1 MGTRRFSTK
10 EAENIQA
17 EDTKGEAMKNCFL
30 LVVFLSLFPM
40 AAIPQDQK
48 GALAPSPQ
56 KQSSAGFPGSR
67 IAEAA
72 DLILSDG
79 EIYTPDGW
87 AQSLAVRNGAIIA
100 VGEDELIKRFRS
112 PQTRVIELHGDTV
125 VPGLHDMHVH
135 PMSAGMARRGCNF
148 PQGSSP
154 QQIVDTVKS
163 CVAEHAKG
171 EWITGGQWDAASF
184 GKQGMHRSLLDS
196 VSPDNPVVLSDIS
209 GHSAFANSKALQI
222 SGITGKTPNPPGGII
237 EREENGEPTGV
248 LRESAAGL
256 VRGGSS
262 QAPLSPDDRAKG
274 LIWALSTMLSYGIT
288 SFTDAAI
295 DESSMQLYADL
306 SDKGV
311 LKQRVRGCIMWSPM
325 FNASQDSPFDPT
337 KRRNLYTRDRFKA
350 DCVKII
356 LDGVPTDGHT
366 AAMVESYADASNL
379 DEARAKGMLLIK
391 PEVLNAAVI
400 EFDRQGL
407 TVKFHAAGDAAVR
420 EGLDAIEAARKAN
433 GFSGNL
439 HNTGHNSFVQ
449 MSDFRRA
456 RDIQA
461 TFEMSPYIWYPNP
474 IIPDIAK
481 AIGPERMKRW
491 TPVKDAID
499 SGALVVPGSDWNVV
513 PSVDPW
519 IAIETLVT
527 RRKPGGGGEALGE
540 AEKITL
546 KQAFDLYTV
555 NSTRHM
561 GNASKT
567 GSIERGMLAD
577 ILVLDRNPF
586 KIPVT
591 QIHNTKV
598 KLTLIDGEIVYQAP
612 DLTEDID

>member
-1 MGTRRFSTK
+1 MNYFNRIYWIAFAALFFSSSIPVT
-10 EAENIQA
+10 AQYQ
-17 EDTKGEAMKNCFL
+17 G
-30 LVVFLSLFPM
+30 
-40 AAIPQDQK
+40 AA
-48 GALAPSPQ
+48 A
-56 KQSSAGFPGSR
+56 KQPFGV
-67 IAEAA
+67 ETA
-72 DLILSDG
+72 DLILYG
-79 EIYTPDGW
+79 GQIYTPRGW
-87 AQSLAVRNGAIIA
+87 AEAIAVRTGVIIA
-100 VGEDELIKRFRS
+100 VGKNDAVLRLRAERT
-112 PQTRVIELHGDTV
+112 QVIDLNGDTV

-135 PMSAGMARRGCNF
+135 PMSGGMAQQGCNF

-154 QQIVDTVKS
+154 QQIIDTVKG
-163 CVAEHAKG
+163 CVAKHAKG

-184 GKQGMHRSLLDS
+184 GKQGMHRSILDS

-209 GHSAFANSKALQI
+209 GHSTFANSKAIQMA
-222 SGITGKTPNPPGGII
+222 GITAKTSNPPGGII
-237 EREENGEPTGV
+237 ERDEKGEPTGV
-248 LRESAAGL
+248 FRESAAGL
-256 VRGGSS
+256 VRGGGS
-262 QAPLSPDDRAKG
+262 QAPLSPDDRAKA
-274 LIWALSTMLSYGIT
+274 LAWALTNMLSYGIT
-288 SFTDAAI
+288 SFTDAVI

-306 SDKGV
+306 ADKGV

-325 FNASQDSPFDPT
+325 VNASQDSPFDPI

-350 DCVKII
+350 DCVKIM

-366 AAMVESYADASNL
+366 AAMVEPYADASNL
-379 DEARAKGMLLIK
+379 DEARAKGMLQIK
-391 PEVLNAAVI
+391 PEVLNQAVI

-439 HNTGHNSFVQ
+439 HNVGHNSFVQ

-456 RDIQA
+456 RGIEA

-491 TPVKDAID
+491 TPVKDAIN

-527 RRKPGGGGEALGE
+527 RQKPGGGGEALGE

-546 KQAFDLYTV
+546 QQAFDLFTV
-555 NSTRHM
+555 NSARHM
-561 GNASKT
+561 GNGSKT

-586 KIPVT
+586 KIPAT
-591 QIHNTKV
+591 EIHETKV
-598 KLTLIDGEIVYQAP
+598 KLTIINGEIVYKIEAS
-612 DLTEDID
+612 TGGR

>member
-1 MGTRRFSTK
+1 MNCLTRF
-10 EAENIQA
+10 
-17 EDTKGEAMKNCFL
+17 DWL
-30 LVVFLSLFPM
+30 
-40 AAIPQDQK
+40 
-48 GALAPSPQ
+48 ALA
-56 KQSSAGFPGSR
+56 ALFIGGSIPAMAQNKR
-67 IAEAA
+67 PATAPPFMTEKA
-72 DLILSDG
+72 DLILG
-79 EIYTPDGW
+79 NGQVYTPRGW
-87 AQSLAVRNGAIIA
+87 AEALAVRNGVIIA
-100 VGEDELIKRFRS
+100 VGTNDAVQRLRTE
-112 PQTRVIELHGDTV
+112 QTRVIDLNGDTV

-135 PMSAGMARRGCNF
+135 PMSAGMAQRGCNF
-148 PQGSSP
+148 PQGSSA
-154 QQIVDTVKS
+154 QQIIDTVKA
-163 CVAEHAKG
+163 CVAKHAKG

-222 SGITGKTPNPPGGII
+222 AGITAKTQNPPGGII
-237 EREENGEPTGV
+237 ERDEKGEPTGV
-248 LRESAAGL
+248 FRESAAGL

-262 QAPLSPDDRAKG
+262 QAPLSPDDRAKA
-274 LIWALSTMLSYGIT
+274 LTWALSEMLSYGIT
-288 SFTDAAI
+288 SFTDAVI

-306 SDKGV
+306 ADRGV

-325 FNASQDSPFDPT
+325 FDASQDSPFDPV
-337 KRRNLYTRDRFKA
+337 KRRNLFTRDRFKA
-350 DCVKII
+350 DCVKIM

-366 AAMVESYADASNL
+366 AAMVEPYADASNL
-379 DEARAKGMLLIK
+379 DEARAKGMLQIK

-420 EGLDAIEAARKAN
+420 EGLDAIAAARKAN

-439 HNTGHNSFVQ
+439 HNVGHNSFVQ
-449 MSDFRRA
+449 MSDFHRA
-456 RDIQA
+456 REIEA

-491 TPVKDAID
+491 TPVRDAID

-527 RRKPGGGGEALGE
+527 RQKPGGGGEALGE
-540 AEKITL
+540 TEKITL
-546 KQAFDLYTV
+546 QQAFDLFTV
-555 NSTRHM
+555 NSARHM
-561 GNASKT
+561 GNGSKT

-591 QIHNTKV
+591 QIHETKV
-598 KLTLIDGEIVYQAP
+598 KSTIINGEVVYQAP
-612 DLTEDID
+612 ASPRGADLSH